1 MYPHN
6 GTYPVGQM
14 EFTPTGFTTFQN
26 GSNGLLK
33 RKNNR
38 NLRNWC
44 LPCIFGQYPSQRDA
58 SPDRLPIPVRHTAHI
73 VWRGSTSWAFE
84 GILFWKIFFQL
95 DERPSSHTLTA
106 EEAHVEMII
115 PCQHRPD
122 FLNSLLLESFA
133 NRFK

>member
-1 MYPHN
+1 P
-6 GTYPVGQM
+6 
-14 EFTPTGFTTFQN
+14 
-26 GSNGLLK
+26 
-33 RKNNR
+33 
-38 NLRNWC
+38 
-44 LPCIFGQYPSQRDA
+44 A
-58 SPDRLPIPVRHTAHI
+58 RHTAHI
-73 VWRGSTSWAFE
+73 VWLGSTSWAFE

-95 DERPSSHTLTA
+95 DERPSSHTLAA